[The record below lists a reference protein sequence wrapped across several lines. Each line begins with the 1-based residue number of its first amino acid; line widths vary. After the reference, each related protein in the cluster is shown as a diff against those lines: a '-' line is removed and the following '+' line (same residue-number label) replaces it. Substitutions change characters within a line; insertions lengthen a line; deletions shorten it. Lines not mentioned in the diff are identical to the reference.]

1 MNCKERLEAYLRENG
16 VGFEVHEHPSTF
28 TAQQTAAAEHVPGR
42 RFAKVVMVMADDQL
56 RMLVMPAPELVDR
69 ERTRAAIGAKE
80 VRIARESDFGS
91 TFADCDLGAMPPFG
105 NLYGVPVIVDASL
118 GESERMSFKAGMHTT
133 TMTIRY
139 KDFLS
144 LVNPQVIELGVQ
156 PATA

>member
-1 MNCKERLEAYLRENG
+1 MNCKERLEAYLRDNG

-69 ERTRAAIGAKE
+69 ERTRVAIGAKE
-80 VRIARESDFGS
+80 VRIAGESDFGS
-91 TFADCDLGAMPPFG
+91 TFTDCDLGAMPPFG
-105 NLYGVPVIVDASL
+105 NLYGVPVIVDSSL
-118 GESERMSFKAGMHTT
+118 AESEHMSFTAGTHTT

-139 KDFLS
+139 KDFIR